1 MFEAYITDEINTYLV
16 RIRNAVKMILVELF
30 PYKSGEEINAMT
42 GNIVANLTTT
52 FALLKIITDGKE
64 KNLTNEQIGETVK
77 DLKTRNV
84 VIGALEMA
92 EAFKEIQKELKN
104 DAG

>member
-1 MFEAYITDEINTYLV
+1 MFETYITDEINTCLV

-30 PYKSGEEINAMT
+30 PYKGGEEINAMT
-42 GNIVANLTTT
+42 GNIVGNLTTT
-52 FALLKIITDGKE
+52 FALLKIFIDGKE
-64 KNLTNEQIGETVK
+64 KNLTNEQIGKTVK
-77 DLKTRNV
+77 DLKTRKLV
-84 VIGALEMA
+84 TGVLEMT